1 MWRSLVDMVFTGNGV
16 AVTAV
21 VSLYCEGQS
30 SFGATDAV
38 IKNEEYI
45 YVIEF
50 KMGTAE
56 EALRQITEKRYCAPF
71 AVDGREVIM
80 VGIGIDKGVRNLTDF
95 VTGPAD
101 CAGERERKEHT

>member
-1 MWRSLVDMVFTGNGV
+1 MLGV
-16 AVTAV
+16 QID
-21 VSLYCEGQS
+21 CEVQS

-56 EALRQITEKRYCAPF
+56 EALRQIKEKRYCAPF
-71 AVDGREVIM
+71 AADGRAVIM

-95 VTGPAD
+95 VTGPVD
-101 CAGERERKEHT
+101 WDGERER